1 MILSRSAVILL
12 KIWSFAIY
20 LGKAR
25 PTAKIAIVGIAIKAP
40 RVYVIPLKFFSKN
53 PLM

>member
-12 KIWSFAIY
+12 KIWSFEIY

-25 PTAKIAIVGIAIKAP
+25 PIPKIATVGTAIKAP
-40 RVYVIPLKFFSKN
+40 RVYVISLKFFSKN
-53 PLM
+53 PLI